1 MKARAQLL
9 NEVAIFIR
17 PKMFVNDEEL
27 LKDKL
32 FPKIYSVVLRQR
44 NKFEL
49 LKIIVLIVYLSFI
62 DSERGGFGEIF
73 PEGNI
78 SPNPPSR
85 GSINDIL
92 YRKNKMFIQ
101 NYGRPSPPKIHQM
114 QNGQAY
120 F

>member
-49 LKIIVLIVYLSFI
+49 LKIIVLIVLYLSFI
-62 DSERGGFGEIF
+62 DPPLGGFGEIF
-73 PEGNI
+73 PEVMIPEGFSPREI
-78 SPNPPSR
+78 SSLKEIFRRIPR
-85 GSINDIL
+85 AEGL
-92 YRKNKMFIQ
+92 
-101 NYGRPSPPKIHQM
+101 
-114 QNGQAY
+114 
-120 F
+120 